1 MYVTI
6 KENNN
11 YYPSII
17 NMDNV
22 VDVTIDKGGSENTKY
37 RLVFLFNSCQEGG
50 TYHTYKTYEFKT
62 KGKAFE
68 QFNKIQNGI
77 KRKQRFVDLKF

>member
-6 KENNN
+6 KENSN

-22 VDVTIDKGGSENTKY
+22 DEVTIDMDGYRTGSMNEV
-37 RLVFLFNSCQEGG
+37 L
-50 TYHTYKTYEFKT
+50 
-62 KGKAFE
+62 
-68 QFNKIQNGI
+68 
-77 KRKQRFVDLKF
+77 

>member
-6 KENNN
+6 KENSN

-22 VDVTIDKGGSENTKY
+22 VNVTIDMDGSEIREY
-37 RLVFLFNSCQEGG
+37 RLVFHFNSCPECE
-50 TYHTYKTYEFKT
+50 TYNAYEFKT
-62 KGKAFE
+62 KAEVLE

-77 KRKQRFVDLKF
+77 KKKQRFVDLKF

>member
-6 KENNN
+6 KENSN

-22 VDVTIDKGGSENTKY
+22 VDVTIDMDGSEIREY
-37 RLVFLFNSCQEGG
+37 RLVFHFNSCPEGK
-50 TYHTYKTYEFKT
+50 TYDAYEFKT
-62 KGKAFE
+62 KTKALE
-68 QFNKIQNGI
+68 QLNKIQNGI
-77 KRKQRFVDLKF
+77 KQKQRFVDLKF

>member
-6 KENNN
+6 KENSN

-22 VDVTIDKGGSENTKY
+22 DEVTIDMDGSGNTKY
-37 RLVFLFNSCQEGG
+37 RLVFLFNSCPEGE
-50 TYHTYKTYEFKT
+50 TSHAYEFKT
-62 KGKAFE
+62 KAKALE

-77 KRKQRFVDLKF
+77 KRKQRFVDLNF

>member
-6 KENNN
+6 KENSY

-22 VDVTIDKGGSENTKY
+22 VDVTIDRGGSGNTEY
-37 RLVFLFNSCQEGG
+37 RLIFSFNSCPEGE
-50 TYHTYKTYEFKT
+50 TYHAYEFKT
-62 KGKAFE
+62 KAKALE
-68 QFNKIQNGI
+68 QLNKIQNGI
-77 KRKQRFVDLKF
+77 KRKQRFVDLNF

>member
-6 KENNN
+6 KENNS

-22 VDVTIDKGGSENTKY
+22 VEVTIDRRGCENTEY
-37 RLVFLFNSCQEGG
+37 RLIFYFNSCPEGE
-50 TYHTYKTYEFKT
+50 TYNAYEFKT
-62 KGKAFE
+62 KAKAFE
-68 QFNKIQNGI
+68 QLNKIQNGI